1 MSDGL
6 APDTIRYQ
14 HLLME
19 RLPAILAYWDT
30 DLRCR
35 FANHSYKHWF
45 GVSTVDLVG
54 TSLGDLLGPEL
65 LALNEPHIKAALQGH
80 EQTFERDLTGPDGT
94 SRQSL
99 VTYLPDVVD
108 GTVVGFLVNV
118 TDVTSIKVAQASL
131 QRSEEYL
138 RALFAL
144 AAEGVVVTDT
154 DGRYVDV
161 NQACCDMLGYTR
173 DDILGKSFDDLLCT
187 SELPRLPEARA
198 QLHAGHRHVEEWM
211 LRRKDGSTLP
221 VEVRAK
227 FLPDGRRVGF
237 LRDITEHKRALDAE
251 HELAAQL
258 DRRVKARTA
267 ELELAGF
274 ALRRGKARLRGIF
287 DSAKDA
293 ILSLDES
300 QRIVEA
306 NPAAAQMLRL
316 PIEELIGSPLDRFIP
331 ERSRARHRREVET
344 FGDETLSA
352 RHMASTR
359 NVTGLRANG
368 EEFPIDASISHVNID
383 SQRTYTAILRDTTER
398 QIAEMALRDSEASLR
413 RLLRL
418 LPEAVVV
425 ISADRIT
432 YVNDAAQRLFGAHES
447 SLLGRLALELFEPDS
462 LALDPSRIATT
473 QAGAPSAP
481 MVLEQV
487 VRADGMV
494 RTVETTATLMDERGQ
509 NSILAVL
516 RDVTELLQTRSAL
529 VASQAV
535 EEELARLARL
545 DPLTGL
551 GNRRYFE
558 EHLAE
563 ALVRAKRSGRPVVL
577 MLLDLDNF
585 KQINDTFGHAA
596 GDETLREF
604 ARRLQQCVRATDT
617 VARWGGDEFG
627 LVLENS
633 HGIGEAERVAQKFAG
648 DLTVTFVLEGIM
660 LPAITSSIGAAILTD
675 GTTDASAA
683 MLLADDALYEA
694 KRTGRDRCVTR
705 VMDGLSA
712 EPSYIQ
718 VRSHGG

>member
-1 MSDGL
+1 
-6 APDTIRYQ
+6 
-14 HLLME
+14 
-19 RLPAILAYWDT
+19 
-30 DLRCR
+30 
-35 FANHSYKHWF
+35 
-45 GVSTVDLVG
+45 
-54 TSLGDLLGPEL
+54 
-65 LALNEPHIKAALQGH
+65 
-80 EQTFERDLTGPDGT
+80 
-94 SRQSL
+94 
-99 VTYLPDVVD
+99 
-108 GTVVGFLVNV
+108 
-118 TDVTSIKVAQASL
+118 
-131 QRSEEYL
+131 
-138 RALFAL
+138 
-144 AAEGVVVTDT
+144 
-154 DGRYVDV
+154 
-161 NQACCDMLGYTR
+161 
-173 DDILGKSFDDLLCT
+173 
-187 SELPRLPEARA
+187 
-198 QLHAGHRHVEEWM
+198 
-211 LRRKDGSTLP
+211 
-221 VEVRAK
+221 
-227 FLPDGRRVGF
+227 
-237 LRDITEHKRALDAE
+237 
-251 HELAAQL
+251 
-258 DRRVKARTA
+258 
-267 ELELAGF
+267 
-274 ALRRGKARLRGIF
+274 
-287 DSAKDA
+287 
-293 ILSLDES
+293 
-300 QRIVEA
+300 
-306 NPAAAQMLRL
+306 
-316 PIEELIGSPLDRFIP
+316 
-331 ERSRARHRREVET
+331 
-344 FGDETLSA
+344 
-352 RHMASTR
+352 
-359 NVTGLRANG
+359 
-368 EEFPIDASISHVNID
+368 
-383 SQRTYTAILRDTTER
+383 
-398 QIAEMALRDSEASLR
+398 
-413 RLLRL
+413 
-418 LPEAVVV
+418 
-425 ISADRIT
+425 
-432 YVNDAAQRLFGAHES
+432 VNDAAQRLFGAHES